1 MQALSNRDTGKTRL
15 KPFLGS
21 LRRWSPRGKGFA
33 PGCSRQNFSLLNSS
47 PQKESPLYGGLH
59 NPEVSSFR
67 LSSHSN
73 NPPESRP
80 HLPCPSSY
88 SASSTVPGTHTCTRT
103 SKTLSKT
110 PNWPGSQEVPSIPAT
125 RPSEGQ
131 EGELEVD

>member
-1 MQALSNRDTGKTRL
+1 MQALSNRDTGKSRL

-33 PGCSRQNFSLLNSS
+33 PGCSRQNFSLPNSS
-47 PQKESPLYGGLH
+47 PQKESPLFTAVSTTPRSQVSGYH
-59 NPEVSSFR
+59 PIRITPE
-67 LSSHSN
+67 N
-73 NPPESRP
+73 RP
-80 HLPCPSSY
+80 HLPCPCSY
-88 SASSTVPGTHTCTRT
+88 SVSSTVPGTHTCMRT